1 MAGTITVTLKID
13 RDKKKAVYDFC
24 HEQGL
29 MVNKFFEKAVENEME
44 RQLLKESS
52 DVFAN
57 YGNKKKNAVDFDK
70 VIKVLKLKEK

>member
-13 RDKKKAVYDFC
+13 RHKKKAFYDFC

-29 MVNKFFEKAVENEME
+29 MVNKFFEKAVENEIE
-44 RQLLKESS
+44 RQLLKESG

-57 YGNKKKNAVDFDK
+57 YGKRKKSAVDFDK
-70 VIKVLKLKEK
+70 VIKELKLKEK